1 MSAASSVKRSG
12 ETAQFRLKRLK
23 SYTAVDAG
31 EATESTD
38 SQQWP
43 LSEQEPCGSN
53 DAKKLSLSLSHHS
66 TDYAGE
72 SQDANQMSLP
82 DADPGAPVSPL
93 RLSDAEANA
102 LFGFVDSVDALVGS
116 QSQGS
121 TSTGQKIYTRDEIKK
136 RYDDLMANTNPKNW
150 PFQAINH
157 AIHMYE
163 EIDEN
168 PPVELKSLQLDWY
181 YGRRTLA
188 DIDFDK
194 LTDTELSLHVI

>member
-23 SYTAVDAG
+23 SYTDVDAG

-38 SQQWP
+38 S
-43 LSEQEPCGSN
+43 
-53 DAKKLSLSLSHHS
+53 HHCTDYS

-72 SQDANQMSLP
+72 SKDANQMSLP

-102 LFGFVDSVDALVGS
+102 LFGFVDSMGALVGS

-150 PFQAINH
+150 PCQTINH

-163 EIDEN
+163 QIDED

-188 DIDFDK
+188 DIDFAK
-194 LTDTELSLHVI
+194 LTDTELSLHVTQYH

>member
-1 MSAASSVKRSG
+1 MSAASSIKRSG

-23 SYTAVDAG
+23 SYTAVDTG

-53 DAKKLSLSLSHHS
+53 DAKKMSLSLSHHS

-72 SQDANQMSLP
+72 SKDANQMSSA

-93 RLSDAEANA
+93 CLSDAEANA

-121 TSTGQKIYTRDEIKK
+121 TSTGQKIYTRE
-136 RYDDLMANTNPKNW
+136 
-150 PFQAINH
+150 
-157 AIHMYE
+157 
-163 EIDEN
+163 
-168 PPVELKSLQLDWY
+168 
-181 YGRRTLA
+181 
-188 DIDFDK
+188 
-194 LTDTELSLHVI
+194 

>member
-53 DAKKLSLSLSHHS
+53 DGKF
-66 TDYAGE
+66 
-72 SQDANQMSLP
+72 P
-82 DADPGAPVSPL
+82 
-93 RLSDAEANA
+93 DAEAI
-102 LFGFVDSVDALVGS
+102 VDSVDALVGS

-121 TSTGQKIYTRDEIKK
+121 PSTGQKIYTRDEIKK

-150 PFQAINH
+150 PCQAINH
-157 AIHMYE
+157 AIHMYQ
-163 EIDEN
+163 EIGED
-168 PPVELKSLQLDWY
+168 PPVELRSLSLDWY

>member
-12 ETAQFRLKRLK
+12 GTAQFRLKRLK

-53 DAKKLSLSLSHHS
+53 SAKKMSLSLSHHS
-66 TDYAGE
+66 ADYAGE
-72 SQDANQMSLP
+72 SKDANQMSLP
-82 DADPGAPVSPL
+82 DADPGAPLSPL
-93 RLSDAEANA
+93 RLSDAEAIA
-102 LFGFVDSVDALVGS
+102 LFGFVHSVDALVGS

-150 PFQAINH
+150 PCQAINH
-157 AIHMYE
+157 AIHMYQ
-163 EIDEN
+163 EIDED
-168 PPVELKSLQLDWY
+168 PPAELKSLQLEWY
-181 YGRRTLA
+181 SGQRTLA
-188 DIDFDK
+188 DIDFAN
-194 LTDTELSLHVI
+194 LTDTELSLHVC